1 MSENLEIN
9 HIVPVTNNIQVNQ
22 NHNLQN
28 VNQSVDDSSVINDV
42 ALSNVEEINR
52 NLPIIENTNI
62 QNAKLDTSN
71 SGLIK
76 ELDSQN
82 LNKVVEALDEQL
94 NKKESEEI
102 KSSKSLK
109 LSVNKDVDIS
119 PETIRELANN
129 LQLEEVATS
138 PSIIKITNIQN
149 DELSTSNDGLIKEL
163 DSQNVN
169 KVVEALDEQFNK
181 KKSKE
186 IVSDK
191 RLELPTNQ
199 NTDVNPKTIKKLYNS
214 PDLEN
219 TI

>member
-1 MSENLEIN
+1 
-9 HIVPVTNNIQVNQ
+9 
-22 NHNLQN
+22 
-28 VNQSVDDSSVINDV
+28 
-42 ALSNVEEINR
+42 
-52 NLPIIENTNI
+52 
-62 QNAKLDTSN
+62 
-71 SGLIK
+71 
-76 ELDSQN
+76 
-82 LNKVVEALDEQL
+82 VVKALDEQL

-109 LSVNKDVDIS
+109 LSVNKGFDIS
-119 PETIRELANN
+119 PETIRELPNN

-149 DELSTSNDGLIKEL
+149 NKLSTSNDGLIKEL

-169 KVVEALDEQFNK
+169 KVVKALDEQFNK
-181 KKSKE
+181 KKSEE

-191 RLELPTNQ
+191 SLELPTNQ
-199 NTDVNPKTIKKLYNS
+199 NTDVNPKTIKKLHNS

>member
-1 MSENLEIN
+1 
-9 HIVPVTNNIQVNQ
+9 
-22 NHNLQN
+22 
-28 VNQSVDDSSVINDV
+28 
-42 ALSNVEEINR
+42 
-52 NLPIIENTNI
+52 
-62 QNAKLDTSN
+62 
-71 SGLIK
+71 
-76 ELDSQN
+76 
-82 LNKVVEALDEQL
+82 VVKALDEQL

-109 LSVNKDVDIS
+109 LSVNKGFDIS
-119 PETIRELANN
+119 PETIRELPNN

-181 KKSKE
+181 KKSEE

-191 RLELPTNQ
+191 RLKLPTNQ